1 MMQTRVT
8 LAPSGAANGL
18 DNASTSKMSGSR
30 VLESGH
36 GALDKGDFAA
46 LVTKAQSCEQG
57 TGDAVSSSHGLAVG
71 SDKGLA
77 PGSEAIKDEV
87 IDEQEPDTD
96 KKEEGAKAGDFLLQL
111 QDALKLDTSLV
122 TTALV
127 PALSMAIAVPEDGNL
142 LPPTEINVAEGGES
156 AFAPAA
162 GSAAKVQAECA
173 LASALGS
180 LTTLDSSATAN
191 ALLATVP
198 GIATEGEDPSS
209 ITSAVE
215 KGSQQGAAVMGDSVA
230 QVITGL
236 QPASTAHSNVQSMLS
251 QLTPVPGDRS
261 GAPVIT
267 AA

>member
-77 PGSEAIKDEV
+77 LGSEAIKDEV

-162 GSAAKVQAECA
+162 GSAAK
-173 LASALGS
+173 
-180 LTTLDSSATAN
+180 
-191 ALLATVP
+191 
-198 GIATEGEDPSS
+198 
-209 ITSAVE
+209 
-215 KGSQQGAAVMGDSVA
+215 
-230 QVITGL
+230 
-236 QPASTAHSNVQSMLS
+236 
-251 QLTPVPGDRS
+251 
-261 GAPVIT
+261 
-267 AA
+267 